1 MKLRDLFYWQ
11 KRKKPE
17 CATER
22 CFFWKELECD
32 KHVKNP
38 SIHGHDCPIHQDL
51 FYHYPCSHCNKIDTC
66 DSIFYGHGCL
76 VNQRK
81 RDHEIY
87 GEKEI
92 CYTKNGVEIT
102 ERDREY
108 SKIYNHTFF
117 HTNFSSNMLSN
128 ICLFFNT
135 FYQFSSKN
143 SLNCFFHNA
152 KSYHGHPMHPF
163 SSELLAPLHFS
174 SPTGY
179 HLIPKKSP
187 RMPFSK
193 HLSQYLSFWRFV

>member
-1 MKLRDLFYWQ
+1 MNLRNLFFWQ

-66 DSIFYGHGCL
+66 DRIFYGHGCL
-76 VNQRK
+76 ANQRE

-108 SKIYNHTFF
+108 GKIYNHTFF
-117 HTNFSSNMLSN
+117 HTNFYLCIYKIN
-128 ICLFFNT
+128 IKKKKIAVAEVTEKDGKLYIEIEDDTIYRKAMNL
-135 FYQFSSKN
+135 YDLI
-143 SLNCFFHNA
+143 LNLRIE
-152 KSYHGHPMHPF
+152 GV
-163 SSELLAPLHFS
+163 L
-174 SPTGY
+174 
-179 HLIPKKSP
+179 
-187 RMPFSK
+187 
-193 HLSQYLSFWRFV
+193 